1 MSRRQ
6 WMVVISLAGLFLA
19 VYLTLYHYGAIG
31 ILACNVG
38 SCEKVQTSRW
48 SMFLGLPVAA
58 WGVGFYTVMLILSLV
73 AMRDAYSDSQPLAS
87 AMVIFALGG
96 LLFTGWL
103 NFLEAFVIHAWCEWC
118 IGSAS
123 MVLVLFG
130 LCFLEWRAVR
140 EDGRELIEGAIAGP
154 HDGMTAV

>member
-1 MSRRQ
+1 MTRRQ

-31 ILACNVG
+31 VIACNVG

-58 WGVGFYTVMLILSLV
+58 WGIGFYTVMLILSIL
-73 AMRDAYSDSQPLAS
+73 ALRTPLEESPMLAS
-87 AMVIFALGG
+87 AMLVIAMSG

-118 IGSAS
+118 LGSAT
-123 MVLVLFG
+123 MVLLLFG
-130 LCFLEWRAVR
+130 LCFVEWRAVR
-140 EDGRELIEGAIAGP
+140 DDGRVFVVGGTTGRP
-154 HDGMTAV
+154 DGTTA